1 MAEYS
6 KKQLTDGSEGQTTPV
21 SNVPVVPFDMDL
33 YHWDNSEGKP
43 PPIKKVCMSSVHQY
57 WGSERD
63 IELSEDEKALLRCRT
78 IQFTGKFEPVKWSC
92 RTPLP
97 SGRLCPRRDR
107 FKCPFHGPIIARD
120 DQGRPS
126 QTATDEPSTSGETS
140 TQPGAPSSNISEA
153 DYNDIEAAVFA
164 AKGLGPPSQQKGKKR
179 KGGNVMSN
187 KHTYL
192 HLGNVGCV
200 SWCIIPLVH
209 QVARRSIPDSLILQL
224 RRTHRGADWSGASS
238 ASKP

>member
-1 MAEYS
+1 
-6 KKQLTDGSEGQTTPV
+6 
-21 SNVPVVPFDMDL
+21 
-33 YHWDNSEGKP
+33 
-43 PPIKKVCMSSVHQY
+43 MSSVHQY

-179 KGGNVMSN
+179 KGGRKK
-187 KHTYL
+187 KHPGLTDIAAQTDTPRSRL
-192 HLGNVGCV
+192 ERRIFSKQALKKVADVIDTAN
-200 SWCIIPLVH
+200 
-209 QVARRSIPDSLILQL
+209 ARRHRDKFGDSFNYALE
-224 RRTHRGADWSGASS
+224 
-238 ASKP
+238 K